1 MAGLPPVPELLLLD
15 EFATR
20 SDTGDRAEVDAL
32 DESHPI
38 WPEVTSNSDNCLG
51 QQCPQLEHCFV
62 YKARRRAT
70 QADLIVVNHHLLL
83 ADYAV
88 RERVERASLLPSVDL
103 IVVDEAH
110 ALADAATTFFGHA
123 VTERRLANL
132 AKDLRG
138 GLRTILDPQL
148 RDGVRQ
154 GLDAFDRSSRDLIA
168 AIRACSHQMP
178 LDAALLARLE
188 PLAGPLDQSLGWL
201 QSLAST
207 AELASVPL
215 WAKAAETLYTLR
227 TDMQAC
233 LPANL
238 DNSHLAR
245 WIELRARDCAIVAQP
260 VSVGPILQR
269 TLLAE
274 KAVRVFTSA
283 TLAAAG
289 RFDLLLDQLGLEP
302 QTATLTVASPFD
314 FARQAMLY
322 VPPHL
327 PEPFAAGRDEAVSD
341 AVAQLA
347 LAAGGATLA
356 LCSTHR
362 AMATLAA
369 ALRVA
374 LPCTIL
380 VQGEAP
386 KELLLQRFVREQP
399 AVLVATM
406 GFWQGVDLPATAL
419 RVVVLDKIPFPPPD
433 DPLLQARTRRIEAE
447 GRSSFAALSLPAA
460 TIALRQ
466 GFGRLVRSHRHGGVV
481 AVLDPRLWTKR
492 YGRELLDALPPARR
506 ATDVDEVRAFLTS
519 QSWRPGDTTTAS
531 RS

>member
-1 MAGLPPVPELLLLD
+1 
-15 EFATR
+15 
-20 SDTGDRAEVDAL
+20 
-32 DESHPI
+32 
-38 WPEVTSNSDNCLG
+38 
-51 QQCPQLEHCFV
+51 
-62 YKARRRAT
+62 
-70 QADLIVVNHHLLL
+70 
-83 ADYAV
+83 
-88 RERVERASLLPSVDL
+88 
-103 IVVDEAH
+103 
-110 ALADAATTFFGHA
+110 
-123 VTERRLANL
+123 
-132 AKDLRG
+132 
-138 GLRTILDPQL
+138 
-148 RDGVRQ
+148 
-154 GLDAFDRSSRDLIA
+154 
-168 AIRACSHQMP
+168 
-178 LDAALLARLE
+178 
-188 PLAGPLDQSLGWL
+188 
-201 QSLAST
+201 
-207 AELASVPL
+207 
-215 WAKAAETLYTLR
+215 
-227 TDMQAC
+227 
-233 LPANL
+233 
-238 DNSHLAR
+238 
-245 WIELRARDCAIVAQP
+245 
-260 VSVGPILQR
+260 
-269 TLLAE
+269 
-274 KAVRVFTSA
+274 
-283 TLAAAG
+283 
-289 RFDLLLDQLGLEP
+289 LLLDQLGLEP

-433 DPLLQARTRRIEAE
+433 DPLLQARTRRLEAE